1 MLLYK
6 ANKPFY
12 KSLATQHKPIARAL
26 VEKIND
32 DYLKKNNGE
41 CPDCQTKMIRR
52 GKNRAGFCCFY
63 CPKCKKFRT
72 GSEGTYFWNKR
83 IDLWQYLAIVKL
95 LIEGNSIRQIS
106 YKLRMTVP
114 WVFHI
119 RNLVL
124 PIMNTLDKAKL
135 STDAYYNA
143 IYFKILEK
151 GI

>member
-1 MLLYK
+1 LRFFKIYCHYIVEDTTNKNDTRKNTLLLYK

-72 GSEGTYFWNKR
+72 GSEGTYF
-83 IDLWQYLAIVKL
+83 
-95 LIEGNSIRQIS
+95 
-106 YKLRMTVP
+106 
-114 WVFHI
+114 
-119 RNLVL
+119 
-124 PIMNTLDKAKL
+124 
-135 STDAYYNA
+135 
-143 IYFKILEK
+143 
-151 GI
+151 

>member
-1 MLLYK
+1 
-6 ANKPFY
+6 
-12 KSLATQHKPIARAL
+12 
-26 VEKIND
+26 
-32 DYLKKNNGE
+32 
-41 CPDCQTKMIRR
+41 
-52 GKNRAGFCCFY
+52 
-63 CPKCKKFRT
+63 
-72 GSEGTYFWNKR
+72 
-83 IDLWQYLAIVKL
+83 
-95 LIEGNSIRQIS
+95 
-106 YKLRMTVP
+106 MTVP